1 MPLDHY
7 VTLGRSGLRVSP
19 FCLGAMTFGED
30 LGWGSSVEESQ
41 QIMDRYIEL
50 GGNFIDTANFYT
62 KSHSEKIIG
71 DHIGRHPARRE
82 RLVIATKFSGNLY
95 PGDPNGG
102 GSGRKSVIA
111 ACEHSLR
118 RLQTD
123 YIDLY
128 WLHNWDVHT
137 PIEETM
143 AALDDLVRAGKVRYL
158 GVSDTPAWKVAEAN
172 VTARFRGWSQ
182 FIGLQI
188 EYSLLQRSVEQELVP
203 MALELG
209 LGITP
214 WSPLKS
220 GLLSGKYTR
229 ANHGK
234 VTADRAAFI
243 SNMFTEQTYALIDE
257 LEQIARAKET
267 TIARVALAWVQAQP
281 GVGSTIIGA
290 RRIAQLEDNLKAA
303 NLELSKAELAKLDA
317 LTKPTLGFPQSMQPA
332 FPAIHNGGTNV
343 NGVQM
348 PPSPFVL
355 QPGDKPY

>member
-1 MPLDHY
+1 
-7 VTLGRSGLRVSP
+7 
-19 FCLGAMTFGED
+19 
-30 LGWGSSVEESQ
+30 
-41 QIMDRYIEL
+41 
-50 GGNFIDTANFYT
+50 
-62 KSHSEKIIG
+62 
-71 DHIGRHPARRE
+71 
-82 RLVIATKFSGNLY
+82 
-95 PGDPNGG
+95 
-102 GSGRKSVIA
+102 
-111 ACEHSLR
+111 
-118 RLQTD
+118 
-123 YIDLY
+123 
-128 WLHNWDVHT
+128 
-137 PIEETM
+137 
-143 AALDDLVRAGKVRYL
+143 
-158 GVSDTPAWKVAEAN
+158 
-172 VTARFRGWSQ
+172 
-182 FIGLQI
+182 
-188 EYSLLQRSVEQELVP
+188 